1 MKSKSDKANRVAKPV
16 ATRRKKTLAL
26 AAALLFGCTI
36 FAGCSKEEAKE
47 KAPLV
52 KTMQAQDA
60 EGERTSSYSGVV
72 RGRYE
77 TNLAFQVGG
86 QIVSRN
92 VNVGARVSPG
102 DCLMTINPKDVVQ
115 EANAGSAQV
124 SAARAQ
130 LSLAQTNLARYTEL
144 YNQDAVPAA
153 VRDQYQTNY
162 DAAFAA
168 YQQALAQAAEAN
180 NAVGYT
186 NLTAGAAGVISSITA
201 EEGQVVAAGQTVM
214 TLVQT
219 NELEVEIQIP
229 ESHIAELS
237 QDEAVKVDFWAL
249 GSAGSSE
256 GTVREISP
264 TADSAS
270 RTYKVRIKLPKPPK
284 GLSLGMSA
292 DVKVPEPAA
301 SGIVLPLSAI
311 YQTGDAPE
319 VWVVDEDR
327 KVTLK
332 EVSVEA
338 FDDNNVRVRGL
349 SAGDTVVTAGVHKL
363 REGQK
368 VRMEEEE

>member
-16 ATRRKKTLAL
+16 ATRRKKALAL

-153 VRDQYQTNY
+153 VRDQ
-162 DAAFAA
+162 
-168 YQQALAQAAEAN
+168 
-180 NAVGYT
+180 
-186 NLTAGAAGVISSITA
+186 
-201 EEGQVVAAGQTVM
+201 
-214 TLVQT
+214 
-219 NELEVEIQIP
+219 
-229 ESHIAELS
+229 
-237 QDEAVKVDFWAL
+237 
-249 GSAGSSE
+249 
-256 GTVREISP
+256 
-264 TADSAS
+264 
-270 RTYKVRIKLPKPPK
+270 
-284 GLSLGMSA
+284 
-292 DVKVPEPAA
+292 
-301 SGIVLPLSAI
+301 
-311 YQTGDAPE
+311 
-319 VWVVDEDR
+319 
-327 KVTLK
+327 
-332 EVSVEA
+332 
-338 FDDNNVRVRGL
+338 
-349 SAGDTVVTAGVHKL
+349 
-363 REGQK
+363 
-368 VRMEEEE
+368 